1 MNKPQSQ
8 SIRLLLALLCCLLLT
23 LPALAQTP
31 EPTAVATPDATA
43 QASATPEAEA
53 TDAAPVIIV
62 ESEFTSWY
70 IGILSQ
76 LIDLIK
82 WTVVA
87 AGGYAITKAWRNPEQ
102 GKQYVSFGLGVFE
115 LVAKLTPT
123 KKDDELFRGFREWW
137 ESIAK
142 ETKEVAAQAAKEGV
156 KELIEEERSKLAVN
170 TFNIVPPH
178 NPVS

>member
-1 MNKPQSQ
+1 MRKLL
-8 SIRLLLALLCCLLLT
+8 IVFTLLALLT

-31 EPTAVATPDATA
+31 EPTAVATPDATT
-43 QASATPEAEA
+43 QASATPEAE
-53 TDAAPVIIV
+53 TPVVIV

-82 WTVVA
+82 WVVVA
-87 AGGYAITKAWRNPEQ
+87 GGGYAITKAWRNPEQ
-102 GKQYVSFGLGVFE
+102 GKQYVAFGIGLME
-115 LVAKLTPT
+115 TIAKLTPT
-123 KKDDELFRGFREWW
+123 PKDDELFKSAREWW
-137 ESIAK
+137 ESLMK
-142 ETKEVAAQAAKEGV
+142 ETKEAAARAAKEGV
-156 KELIEEERSKLAVN
+156 KELIDEERSKLAVN